1 MEMIF
6 VFTHLVM
13 IICSV
18 GIIYMSIAFAGK
30 DEKAEKKSIITAVDN
45 LKQPMQVPTTFYQ
58 LAAGYLETFTKIT
71 S

>member
-1 MEMIF
+1 MIF

-18 GIIYMSIAFAGK
+18 GIIYMSIAFGSK
-30 DEKAEKKSIITAVDN
+30 DGKAEKKSVVTAAKNPKPVSS
-45 LKQPMQVPTTFYQ
+45 TGTFYQ
-58 LAAGYLETFTKIT
+58 VTTGYLEAFTKIT

>member
-18 GIIYMSIAFAGK
+18 GIIYMSVGSK
-30 DEKAEKKSIITAVDN
+30 DEKAEKKSVVTAAEN
-45 LKQPMQVPTTFYQ
+45 PKPMHVATTFYQ
-58 LAAGYLETFTKIT
+58 VVNNNI
-71 S
+71 

>member
-1 MEMIF
+1 MIF

-30 DEKAEKKSIITAVDN
+30 DEKAEKKSIITAVN
-45 LKQPMQVPTTFYQ
+45 NPKPMHVPTTFYQ
-58 LAAGYLETFTKIT
+58 VASSYLETFAKIT

>member
-1 MEMIF
+1 MIF

-18 GIIYMSIAFAGK
+18 GIIYMSVAFSNK
-30 DEKAEKKSIITAVDN
+30 DEKAEEKSDVITKSKPIQTTTT
-45 LKQPMQVPTTFYQ
+45 LYQVAT
-58 LAAGYLETFTKIT
+58 GYLEAFTKIT

>member
-13 IICSV
+13 IICSA
-18 GIIYMSIAFAGK
+18 GIIYMSIAFGGK
-30 DEKAEKKSIITAVDN
+30 DDEEKKSAIPDAENPKPT
-45 LKQPMQVPTTFYQ
+45 QV
-58 LAAGYLETFTKIT
+58 AAGYLEAFAKIT

>member
-18 GIIYMSIAFAGK
+18 GIIYMSVAGR
-30 DEKAEKKSIITAVDN
+30 DEKAAEKSVVNTAVN
-45 LKQPMQVPTTFYQ
+45 PKPMHVPTTFYQ
-58 LAAGYLETFTKIT
+58 VATSYLEIFTKIT
-71 S
+71 P

>member
-13 IICSV
+13 IICSA
-18 GIIYMSIAFAGK
+18 GIIYVSIEFGNK
-30 DEKAEKKSIITAVDN
+30 DEEEEEKKSAITTSKN
-45 LKQPMQVPTTFYQ
+45 PKSMQVAT
-58 LAAGYLETFTKIT
+58 GYLEAFAKIT

>member
-13 IICSV
+13 VICSV
-18 GIIYMSIAFAGK
+18 GIIYMSVGGK
-30 DEKAEKKSIITAVDN
+30 DEKAEKKSIAAAAENPKPVH
-45 LKQPMQVPTTFYQ
+45 VATTFYQ
-58 LAAGYLETFTKIT
+58 VAASYLETFTKIT

>member
-13 IICSV
+13 IICSA
-18 GIIYMSIAFAGK
+18 GIIYMSIAFGNK
-30 DEKAEKKSIITAVDN
+30 EEKEEKKSAIPNVEN
-45 LKQPMQVPTTFYQ
+45 PKPMQVATGF
-58 LAAGYLETFTKIT
+58 LEAFAKIT

>member
-13 IICSV
+13 IICSA
-18 GIIYMSIAFAGK
+18 GIIYMSIAFGSK
-30 DEKAEKKSIITAVDN
+30 NEEEEEKKPAIPDAENPKPI
-45 LKQPMQVPTTFYQ
+45 QV
-58 LAAGYLETFTKIT
+58 AAGYLEAFAKIT